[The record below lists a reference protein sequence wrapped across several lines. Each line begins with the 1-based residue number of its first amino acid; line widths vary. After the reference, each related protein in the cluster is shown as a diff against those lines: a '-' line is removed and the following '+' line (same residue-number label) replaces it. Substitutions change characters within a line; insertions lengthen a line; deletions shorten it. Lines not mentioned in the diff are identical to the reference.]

1 MPVMFILL
9 PKWTFDGKFQ
19 IHQISLLPTDSIILD
34 HTVVLLVVYY
44 AEAGSFGAEGS
55 EYFWSSFANKT
66 GKTLPA
72 SLVSLG

>member
-1 MPVMFILL
+1 
-9 PKWTFDGKFQ
+9 
-19 IHQISLLPTDSIILD
+19 LLPTDSMILD